1 LTSLAASDKGPK
13 STPDDPKEERLLE
26 REISAKQETLHKLKQ
41 ENDRK
46 DEEMQCLWLKVG
58 VLQSLVQEKQHDTV
72 EQGLKF
78 IAQTLKVLGASSSQ
92 EKKQ

>member
-1 LTSLAASDKGPK
+1 LAASDKGPK

-26 REISAKQETLHKLKQ
+26 REISAKQETLHKLEQ

-46 DEEMQCLWLKVG
+46 EKEMKCLRSKVG
-58 VLQSLVQEKQHDTV
+58 VLQSLVQKKQHGTV
-72 EQGLKF
+72 KQGLEF